1 MRLSVQSRS
10 LLLICGFTPADIQP
24 STGCD
29 KRASSRSTPAFG
41 GRPKARGHIPNAAA
55 ASTAPAIA
63 CPRTGPRQDPTSTGP
78 RRAHQPVRDGGL

>member
-24 STGCD
+24 RAGCD

-41 GRPKARGHIPNAAA
+41 GRPKARGHIPNAASA
-55 ASTAPAIA
+55 FTAPAIA
-63 CPRTGPRQDPTSTGP
+63 CPEPVPGRI
-78 RRAHQPVRDGGL
+78 RRRPVLGGLINQYETAA